1 MPAETKDEEGGET
14 EAYTESEGAR
24 DADIVVNDLTK
35 YYGDVKGNE
44 DVSFEVYD
52 GEIFGFLGPNGAG
65 KSTTIRLILGF
76 LKPDSGEIRVLGRD
90 VLDEDEL
97 VGIKRHVGYVPGEFT
112 FHEGLTGDAVLNYF
126 ESMRG
131 GERRDELTSTF
142 SPPLG
147 REIGEYSTGNKQ
159 KLALVQAFMHDPDLV
174 VMDEPTRGLDPLMQ
188 RKVYDFLLDESDDG
202 TTVFFSSH
210 ILGEVEKIAD
220 RVGVIRDGEIAGV
233 EDIDEVVSM
242 SGKVLE
248 IETADRIET
257 SEFEID
263 GIEKVETMPPSEG
276 GMSRLSMVA
285 TENYDAL
292 MKRIAEHTVVD
303 LSVRETTLEDLFMHY
318 YA

>member
-1 MPAETKDEEGGET
+1 MSETGAKGEAGET
-14 EAYTESEGAR
+14 DDIYDTEREK
-24 DADIVVNDLTK
+24 DTDIVVSDLTK
-35 YYGDVKGNE
+35 YYGNVKGNE
-44 DVSFEVYD
+44 DVSFEVYG

-65 KSTTIRLILGF
+65 KSTTIRLMLGF
-76 LKPDSGEIRVLGRD
+76 LKPDSGGVRLLGHD

-97 VGIKRHVGYVPGEFT
+97 VEIKRHVGYVPGEFS
-112 FHEGLTGDAVLNYF
+112 FHEGLTGDAVLDYF
-126 ESMRG
+126 ETMRG
-131 GERRDELTSTF
+131 GERREELTSTF

-188 RKVYDFLLDESDDG
+188 RKVYDFLLNERDNG

-210 ILGEVEKIAD
+210 ILSEVEKIAD

-233 EDIDEVVSM
+233 EDIDEVISM

-248 IETADRIET
+248 IETAETVET
-257 SEFEID
+257 SEFEMESV
-263 GIEKVETMPPSEG
+263 EKVEKIEPVEG
-276 GMSRLSMVA
+276 GAGRVSMVA
-285 TENYDAL
+285 TGNYDAL
-292 MKRIAEHTVVD
+292 LKRIAEHTVID

>member
-1 MPAETKDEEGGET
+1 MSETGTKGEAGET
-14 EAYTESEGAR
+14 DDIYDTEREK
-24 DADIVVNDLTK
+24 DTDIVVSDLTK

-44 DVSFEVYD
+44 DVSFEVYG

-65 KSTTIRLILGF
+65 KSTTIRLMLGF
-76 LKPDSGEIRVLGRD
+76 LKPDSGDVSLLGHD
-90 VLDEDEL
+90 ALNEDEL
-97 VGIKRHVGYVPGEFT
+97 VEIKRNVGYVPGEFS
-112 FHEGLTGDAVLNYF
+112 FHEGLTGDAVLDYF
-126 ESMRG
+126 ETMRG
-131 GERRDELTSTF
+131 GERREELTSTF

-188 RKVYDFLLDESDDG
+188 RKVYDFLLNERDNG

-210 ILGEVEKIAD
+210 ILSEVEKIAD

-233 EDIDEVVSM
+233 EDIDEVISM

-248 IETADRIET
+248 IETAEKVET
-257 SEFEID
+257 SEFEME
-263 GIEKVETMPPSEG
+263 GVEKVETVEPVEG
-276 GMSRLSMVA
+276 GAGRVSMVA
-285 TENYDAL
+285 TGNYDAL
-292 MKRIAEHTVVD
+292 LKSIAEHKVID

>member
-1 MPAETKDEEGGET
+1 MSETGAKGEAGET
-14 EAYTESEGAR
+14 DDIYDTEREK
-24 DADIVVNDLTK
+24 DTDIVVSDLTK
-35 YYGDVKGNE
+35 YYGNVKGNE
-44 DVSFEVYD
+44 DVSFEVYG

-65 KSTTIRLILGF
+65 KSTTIRLMLGF
-76 LKPDSGEIRVLGRD
+76 LKPDSGGVRLLGHD

-97 VGIKRHVGYVPGEFT
+97 VEIKRHVGYVPGEFS
-112 FHEGLTGDAVLNYF
+112 FHEGLTGDAVLDYF
-126 ESMRG
+126 ETMRG
-131 GERRDELTSTF
+131 GERREELTSTF

-188 RKVYDFLLDESDDG
+188 RKVYDFLLNERDNG

-210 ILGEVEKIAD
+210 ILSEVEKIAD

-233 EDIDEVVSM
+233 EDIDEVISM

-248 IETADRIET
+248 IETAETVET
-257 SEFEID
+257 SEFEMESV
-263 GIEKVETMPPSEG
+263 EKVEKIEPVEG
-276 GMSRLSMVA
+276 GAGRVSMVA
-285 TENYDAL
+285 TGNYDAL
-292 MKRIAEHTVVD
+292 LKSIAEHKVID

>member
-1 MPAETKDEEGGET
+1 MSRTETKSDTKGKDIHDAERG
-14 EAYTESEGAR
+14 R
-24 DADIVVNDLTK
+24 DTDIVVRDLTK

-44 DVSFEVYD
+44 DVSFEVYG

-65 KSTTIRLILGF
+65 KSTTIRLLLGF
-76 LKPDSGEIRVLGRD
+76 LKPDSGEITVLGRD

-97 VGIKRHVGYVPGEFT
+97 VEIKRHVGYVPGEFT
-112 FHEGLTGDAVLNYF
+112 FHEGLTGDAVLDYF

-188 RKVYDFLLDESDDG
+188 RKVYDFLLDESNDG

-210 ILGEVEKIAD
+210 ILSEVEKIAD

-248 IETADRIET
+248 IETAERIET
-257 SEFEID
+257 SEFEIE
-263 GIEKVETMPPSEG
+263 GVEKVETMPPSEG
-276 GMSRLSMVA
+276 GKSRLSMVA

-292 MKRIAEHTVVD
+292 LKRIAEHTVVD

>member
-1 MPAETKDEEGGET
+1 MSETGTKGEADETGDIHGTKKRKET
-14 EAYTESEGAR
+14 
-24 DADIVVNDLTK
+24 DIVVSDLTK

-44 DVSFEVYD
+44 DVSFEVYG

-65 KSTTIRLILGF
+65 KSTTIRLMLGF
-76 LKPDSGEIRVLGRD
+76 LKPDSGDVRLLGHD
-90 VLDEDEL
+90 ALDEDEL
-97 VGIKRHVGYVPGEFT
+97 VEIKRHVGYVPGEFS
-112 FHEGLTGDAVLNYF
+112 FHEGLTGDAVLDYF
-126 ESMRG
+126 ETMRG
-131 GERRDELTSTF
+131 GERREELTSTF

-188 RKVYDFLLDESDDG
+188 RKVYDFLLNERDNG

-210 ILGEVEKIAD
+210 ILSEVEKIAD
-220 RVGVIRDGEIAGV
+220 RVGVIRDGEMAGV
-233 EDIDEVVSM
+233 EDIDEVISM

-248 IETADRIET
+248 IETAESVET
-257 SEFEID
+257 SEFEME
-263 GIEKVETMPPSEG
+263 GVEKVETVSPVEG
-276 GMSRLSMVA
+276 GASRISMVA
-285 TENYDAL
+285 TGNYDAL
-292 MKRIAEHTVVD
+292 MKQIAEYTVVD

>member
-1 MPAETKDEEGGET
+1 MSETGTKDEANET
-14 EAYTESEGAR
+14 DDIHDTGKEKNT
-24 DADIVVNDLTK
+24 DIVVSDLTK

-44 DVSFEVYD
+44 DVSFEVYG

-65 KSTTIRLILGF
+65 KSTTIRLMLGF
-76 LKPDSGEIRVLGRD
+76 LKPDSGGVRLLGHD
-90 VLDEDEL
+90 ALNEDEL
-97 VGIKRHVGYVPGEFT
+97 VEIKKHVGYVPGEFS
-112 FHEGLTGDAVLNYF
+112 FHEGLTGDAVLDYF
-126 ESMRG
+126 ETMRG
-131 GERRDELTSTF
+131 GERREELTSTF

-188 RKVYDFLLDESDDG
+188 RKVYDFLLDERDNG

-210 ILGEVEKIAD
+210 ILSEVEKIAD

-233 EDIDEVVSM
+233 EDIDEVISM

-248 IETADRIET
+248 IETAERVET
-257 SEFEID
+257 SEFEME
-263 GIEKVETMPPSEG
+263 GVEKVETVEPVEG
-276 GMSRLSMVA
+276 GAGRVSMVA
-285 TENYDAL
+285 TGNYDAL
-292 MKRIAEHTVVD
+292 LKSIAEHTVID